1 MTGELHSFK
10 TSIYALYARQSID
23 KPDSISVESQ
33 LDACRYEA
41 GKHEHRVYVDK
52 GFSGKNTNRPAFARM
67 LADIRAGQIRAVVV
81 YKLDRV
87 SRSVLDFGKMMEEFE
102 RYQVAFI
109 SATEKFDTQTPMGR
123 AMLNIAM
130 VFAQLERE
138 TIQKRVADSYASRS
152 RHGFY
157 MGGRIPYGYRL
168 TSTVI
173 DGVHT
178 ASYQQ
183 EPKEA
188 EQIKRIFALYANS
201 RNSLGDIVCYL
212 QEHQINQLRGGTWN
226 TARLSELLR
235 NPVYVRADLDVYEY
249 YQSMGTVI
257 VNNASE
263 FCGIYGCYLYKGRRK
278 GGKSESVKDTL
289 VLAGH
294 EGLIEP
300 EVWLACREKCR
311 NYYKI
316 HSNGRSKNTWLAG
329 KVKCGNCGYALT
341 VKKSHTQKGRY
352 FVCSAKYT
360 TKKCKGAGTI
370 YVTDIEQ
377 YVGGEIEKQL
387 CEFRWMNVE
396 NERPNP
402 QLQTIRL
409 QLTQL
414 TASIETL
421 LDQMEQSTDAAAEY
435 MKQRINQLD
444 EKKRLLQKQFD
455 LLNAASKNSDT
466 SVQMKIKWDSLTFDE
481 KKEIADLF
489 IEVIRIADNQM
500 EIVWKI

>member
-1 MTGELHSFK
+1 MTGEFNSFK

-41 GKHEHRVYVDK
+41 REHEQRVYVDK

-168 TSTVI
+168 TSAVI

-178 ASYQQ
+178 AAYQR
-183 EPKEA
+183 EPAEA
-188 EQIKRIFALYANS
+188 KQIQQMFTLYAD
-201 RNSLGDIVCYL
+201 RMNSLGDIVQYL
-212 QEHQINQLRGGTWN
+212 QQHQINHLRGGTWN

-235 NPVYVRADLDVYEY
+235 NPVYVRADLNVYEY
-249 YQSMGTVI
+249 YQSKGTVI
-257 VNNASE
+257 VNDASE
-263 FCGIYGCYLYKGRRK
+263 FCGINGCYLYKGRPNSD
-278 GGKSESVKDTL
+278 KSEPGKDTL

-311 NYYKI
+311 NYHQI

-341 VKKSHTQKGRY
+341 VKKSNTQKGRY

-370 YVTDIEQ
+370 YVTDIEE
-377 YVGGEIEKQL
+377 YVGAKIEKKL
-387 CEFRWMNVE
+387 CEFQRMNVK
-396 NERPNP
+396 NEQPNP
-402 QLQTIRL
+402 QVQSARL

-414 TASIETL
+414 NTSIETL
-421 LDQMEQSTDAAAEY
+421 LDQMEQSTDAAADY
-435 MKQRINQLD
+435 IKQRINQLD
-444 EKKRLLQKQFD
+444 EKKRGLQKQID
-455 LLNAASKNSDT
+455 SSNAALDNGT
-466 SVQMKIKWDSLTFDE
+466 TVQMKMKWRLLSFNQ
-481 KKEIADLF
+481 KKEITDLF
-489 IEVIRIADNQM
+489 IEIVRIAENQM